1 MRYFAILL
9 LACLASTLVADD
21 VGVALGNKAWLL
33 LSEPLG
39 PGPELNKDLHPH
51 AGDPGFPAPNWGGSG
66 AYAPTEL
73 WLFDAAAGSYLRVTQ
88 VVTNKANLE
97 LAGGRRTLYAPFLVG
112 SEPYV
117 LHYDAARLHDGSS
130 TCQVLKANG
139 ARLNEGRK
147 PLLDGVVLASSD
159 YLDAPVVSPDGKS
172 VAFRAFGAKG
182 CTLRVFSTVDWKLL
196 GESEARNWSRP
207 VWTGATSLAAVAYID
222 AYGRVKEEDPRPLP
236 GVLVDVQLGEKV
248 SLSVLLEGAFPPDTY
263 SRAVAFDA
271 ARGKLIVAR
280 QDARKSPRKDFPNE
294 IVVELR
300 EGAKLVR
307 ELVRFDHYRGVVM
320 DKTGVFIAG
329 VRDRAVDDDK
339 KNDRR
344 LLLAHLRPISPAPE
358 SGDKDEVVVRPHYEL
373 SPDGRGGLQD
383 LGEGIGAMLEPVQNP
398 AAAKQGEPPLLHT
411 LNVLNW
417 VSCDTLRNP
426 RAIQYLSAMARRFK
440 EIDEFTFDYGP
451 KKLRPGI
458 TSTLLA
464 FDLDI
469 KVAGAAIKNKNGRYI
484 ELYEKSEKGRKGQ
497 GRIRVED
504 NIGGNWQIYG
514 VTGDGT
520 ATGDFVHSN
529 SGPDGSMERKA
540 ANGAGAGMYAK
551 LLGQMDS
558 RKLLMLVG
566 LELNAEKGGL
576 TFAGRDTWRDPITG
590 LLRRIW
596 IFKRQ
601 GAGKDA
607 ATMGFIA
614 DAPYRSADVPNAH
627 PLLVA
632 AVAFAM
638 AGGDVQSSI
647 LAFDQDIIELPDL
660 SFYADKG
667 SPKMILPKRVRAF
680 ARNAAGGL
688 DEQFTATLLT
698 ECPHEKDHIRDGYLK
713 CGYNVRGATND
724 ANFTQKMMEVKVK

>member
-9 LACLASTLVADD
+9 LACFASTLAADD

-39 PGPELNKDLHPH
+39 PGPEANKDLHPH
-51 AGDPGFPAPNWGGSG
+51 AGDPVFPAPNWGGSG
-66 AYAPTEL
+66 GYAPTEL
-73 WLFDAAAGSYLRVTQ
+73 WQFDAATGKYSRLTQ
-88 VVTNKANLE
+88 VVTNKANLDWVS
-97 LAGGRRTLYAPFLVG
+97 GRRTLYAPFLIG
-112 SEPYV
+112 GEPYA

-130 TCQVLKANG
+130 ICQALKASA
-139 ARLNEGRK
+139 ARLNEGRR
-147 PLLDGVVLASSD
+147 PLLDGVVLASSE
-159 YLDAPVVSPDGKS
+159 YLDAPAVSPDGLRI
-172 VAFRAFGAKG
+172 VFRAFAGKAS
-182 CTLRVFSTVDWKLL
+182 TLRVFSTTDWKLVA
-196 GESEARNWSRP
+196 ESDARNWGRP
-207 VWTGATSLAAVAYID
+207 VWTGATSLAAVAYNV
-222 AYGRVKEEDPRPLP
+222 AYGRVKEEDPQPLP
-236 GVLVDVQLGEKV
+236 GHLMDVQLRDTMA
-248 SLSVLLEGAFPPDTY
+248 LSVLLEGDFPPDTY

-307 ELVRFDHYRGVVM
+307 ELVRFDHYRGVVI

-344 LLLAHLRPISPAPE
+344 LLLAHLRAISPAPE
-358 SGDKDEVVVRPHYEL
+358 SGEKDEVVVRPHYEL

-383 LGEGIGAMLEPVQNP
+383 LGDGIGAMIEPVLNP
-398 AAAKQGEPPLLHT
+398 TAGKQGEPPLLHT
-411 LNVLNW
+411 LDVLNW

-426 RAIQYLSAMARRFK
+426 RAIQHLSAMARRFK
-440 EIDEFTFDYGP
+440 EIDEFTFTYGEGD
-451 KKLRPGI
+451 KARLVRPRLQ
-458 TSTLLA
+458 STLLG

-469 KVAGAAIKNKNGRYI
+469 KLDDKAIKNKKGRYL
-484 ELYEKSEKGRKGQ
+484 ELFSNEGRKG

-504 NIGGNWQIYG
+504 NISGNWQIYTL
-514 VTGDGT
+514 TGDGT
-520 ATGDFVHSN
+520 VAGDRVFGNTGE
-529 SGPDGSMERKA
+529 DGAMKQTEAKDS
-540 ANGAGAGMYAK
+540 GMYDK
-551 LLGQMDS
+551 LLSQIDS

-566 LELNAEKGGL
+566 LELSADNGGL

-596 IFKRQ
+596 VFKRQ

-607 ATMGFIA
+607 ATMGFVA
-614 DAPYRSADVPNAH
+614 DAPYRSDDMPNAH

-638 AGGDVQSSI
+638 AGGGVQSSI
-647 LAFDQDIIELPDL
+647 LAFDQSYIELPDL
-660 SFYADKG
+660 SPYKAKG
-667 SPKMILPKRVRAF
+667 PAMILPKVVRAF
-680 ARNAAGGL
+680 ARNDKGGL
-688 DEQFTATLLT
+688 DEQFSATLLKEFEHPT
-698 ECPHEKDHIRDGYLK
+698 VPGGKAR
-713 CGYNVRGATND
+713 CGYNVWGARQD
-724 ANFTQKMMEVKVK
+724 DNFTKPAMVVNVK